1 MIRSIRL
8 DLDWRGCSHSYMYM
22 DGMGL
27 SWLDGMVIGVNKMIV
42 IVMLIMVIPMVTIR
56 DGCPAL
62 WGTLF
67 DKCISHIDNSIIC
80 LDRISDF
87 SKSDPRYPQGRR
99 ALSIK
104 KPMDGDEGDFDGED
118 SVCMVG
124 R

>member
-1 MIRSIRL
+1 
-8 DLDWRGCSHSYMYM
+8 
-22 DGMGL
+22 
-27 SWLDGMVIGVNKMIV
+27 MIV

-56 DGCPAL
+56 DGCPVL

-67 DKCISHIDNSIIC
+67 DKCISHLDNSIIC

-87 SKSDPRYPQGRR
+87 SKSHPRYPQGRR

-118 SVCMVG
+118 GVCMVG